1 MQYRKTASVWI
12 GTVMAVSLAAG
23 CQVASPG
30 AIETSPQTSAVPS
43 VARYAIAAT
52 GEQRYVITFNGEE
65 IPANFEAT
73 VEAAG
78 GTLIKALDG
87 MGVALASSDKSTFA
101 SDLAKVRG
109 IESVNV
115 STRQGLVQKAYAAGF
130 DPGVEEPDPTGASG
144 EPLSG
149 YQWGLSSIKAPETW
163 AKGYTGKGVR
173 VAVLDTGVDDQ
184 NPDLAPNLDT
194 QRSISFVPDEPT
206 FVDFNGHGSHVAGI
220 IAAAQ
225 NSYGVTGVA
234 PKASIIAVK
243 VMSAAGWGDDFG
255 ILQGIKYA
263 ADQGA
268 QVINM
273 SLTSFGEDRPT
284 IKAYRHAVRYAKK
297 QGAVIV
303 AAVGNGSMSGKD
315 IDPALLPAE
324 LDGVIGVSAVGP
336 QNQQDFDGFALY
348 SNYGKSLVDIA
359 APGGG
364 IGFDPA
370 TFTPVIHTKR
380 DLVLST
386 WSTQAISYTEQGF
399 DFHAAP
405 HMFMAGTSMATP
417 HVAGAV
423 ALMLQAHPR
432 LSPAE
437 ARRAIL
443 QSADDLGKPGRDK
456 YYGAGRV
463 NALNAVR

>member
-1 MQYRKTASVWI
+1 MQYTKRGSLWV

-23 CQVASPG
+23 CQVVSPG
-30 AIETSPQTSAVPS
+30 AVGTDPQNRTAPAGSTYR
-43 VARYAIAAT
+43 VAAK
-52 GEQRYVITFNGEE
+52 GEQRYVVTFTGEE
-65 IPANFEAT
+65 IPADLSAT

-78 GTLIKALDG
+78 GALLQALDD
-87 MGVALASSDKSTFA
+87 MGVALVVSDQPDFA
-101 SDLAKVRG
+101 TKLAKARG
-109 IESVNV
+109 VESVNR
-115 STRQGLVQKAYAAGF
+115 STRRGLVQTAYAAGF
-130 DPGVEEPDPTGASG
+130 DPGVEAPDPTGASG

-149 YQWGLSSIKAPETW
+149 YQWGLDSIKAPETW
-163 AKGYTGKGVR
+163 KGGYTGKGVR

-184 NPDLAPNLDT
+184 NPDLAPNLDKR
-194 QRSISFVPDEPT
+194 RSVSFVPEEPT
-206 FVDFNGHGSHVAGI
+206 FVDYNGHGSHVAGI
-220 IAAAQ
+220 IAAAK
-225 NSYGVTGVA
+225 NGYGVTGVA

-243 VMSAAGWGDDFG
+243 VMGADGWGDDFG

-273 SLTSFGEDRPT
+273 SLTSLGEDRPT

-297 QGAVIV
+297 RGALIV

-315 IDPALLPAE
+315 IEPALLPAE

-336 QNQQDFDGFALY
+336 QNQQDFDAFALY
-348 SNYGKSLVDIA
+348 SNFGRKLVDIA

-386 WSTQAISYTEQGF
+386 WSTQAHSYSMQGF

-405 HMFMAGTSMATP
+405 HMFLAGTSMATP
-417 HVAGAV
+417 HVTGAI
-423 ALMLQAHPR
+423 ALMLQAKPR

-437 ARRAIL
+437 ARRVIL
-443 QSADDLGKPGRDK
+443 HSADDLGKRGRDE

-463 NALNAVR
+463 NALRAVR